1 MKRHSRDIQ
10 DNMPHCSLWHLSSG
24 VPGCSTQENVT
35 NLLSL
40 GPHGDF
46 NSQSSSHW
54 GGLDGKEAACSAGDL
69 VQSLGW
75 EDPLEKE
82 MATHSSILAWRIPW
96 MEEPGRLQSMGSQR
110 VGHDW
115 ATSLSLVFWSYL
127 YISEE
132 SMICLNILN
141 IVHWYNRWKR
151 MIITRE

>member
-82 MATHSSILAWRIPW
+82 MATQSSILAWRIPSTDEAW
-96 MEEPGRLQSMGSQR
+96 QATVHE
-110 VGHDW
+110 VAKGHDW
-115 ATSLSLVFWSYL
+115 ATNAFSTLGIQPLAEIIVEVFLSLPGFGVFYF
-127 YISEE
+127 
-132 SMICLNILN
+132 
-141 IVHWYNRWKR
+141 R
-151 MIITRE
+151 